1 MYIVIYDSKVSVWY
15 FQAEELI
22 KREMITMLHYDAVY
36 SPPVIP
42 AETKKRG
49 QVTSQAQHL
58 AYLEQHPYETYSQD
72 QVAQVCNFFPQTKE
86 Q

>member
-1 MYIVIYDSKVSVWY
+1 
-15 FQAEELI
+15 
-22 KREMITMLHYDAVY
+22 MLHYDAVY

-42 AETKKRG
+42 ADIKKRG

-72 QVAQVCNFFPQTKE
+72 QLVQVSIIILQILNFSIEFVKD
-86 Q
+86 